1 VTDMDRAAVERV
13 RAFAGHIEDMPGDEK
28 IYLLDYFA
36 EAVTRLLNEAEPPP
50 LVRQLSIRQYLEV
63 PAIFNTELEMYCL
76 AHRKRVR
83 WLAAPMWWHH
93 VIDRETCWAMA
104 DAKAP
109 RA

>member
-13 RAFAGHIEDMPGDEK
+13 RAFAGHIEDMSGDEK
-28 IYLLDYFA
+28 IFLLGYLA
-36 EAVTRLLNEAEPPP
+36 EAVERLSGVEPPP
-50 LVRQLSIRQYLEV
+50 LVRPLSIRQYLEV
-63 PAIFNTELEMYCL
+63 PAIFNTELELYCL

-93 VIDRETCWAMA
+93 VIDQRSCPAMA

>member
-28 IYLLDYFA
+28 IYLLGYFA
-36 EAVTRLLNEAEPPP
+36 EAVARLLNEAEPPP
-50 LVRQLSIRQYLEV
+50 LVRQYLEV

-83 WLAAPMWWHH
+83 WLADPMWWHH
-93 VIDRETCWAMA
+93 VIDQRSCPAMA